1 MLVKKISKCITILN
15 MSMSNIDI
23 MENEEF
29 NSNNTTDIVYLLNK
43 LYKCIEILT
52 NRNDNNNS
60 MNYLCL
66 TIVKVL
72 TLQREDEMYI
82 NKSEYKSRR

>member
-1 MLVKKISKCITILN
+1 

-52 NRNDNNNS
+52 NRDDNNNS